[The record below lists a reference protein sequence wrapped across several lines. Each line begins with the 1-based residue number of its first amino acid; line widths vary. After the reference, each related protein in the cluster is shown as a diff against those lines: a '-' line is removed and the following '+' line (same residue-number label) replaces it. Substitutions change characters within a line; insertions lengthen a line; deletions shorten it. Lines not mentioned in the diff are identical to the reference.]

1 MEDKLFL
8 GAGSSLFVSTGALVL
23 FGGLAILSAV
33 FACWSLCAVLAFL
46 FFFCLASRL
55 WGESAL
61 RDVEVRS
68 RAVPGA
74 LFPPG
79 EVEMEMH
86 IHNRKLLPVIWLEV
100 VQLLDESA
108 PLIPA
113 DPGEVRRV
121 SGDQARLEGAEGDGE
136 ASFLYK
142 KFTFVMGGEE
152 ITWNS
157 RWLARR
163 RGIFRSG
170 GLRLRGG
177 DGFGLTQKERPAGGA
192 GDAFVAVY
200 PAVQPVSAE
209 LFLRDMWEASGGA
222 KGYLEDPTVIRSTR
236 DYLPTDSYR
245 RINWRV
251 TARSQRTVVNTYET
265 ILPRAAHFIF
275 DGESFN
281 GPVPQS
287 EALEDALSILTSVI
301 LRLDAAGIRCSL
313 SLCRGRDSGPREI
326 LGAEGTPLEEI
337 LTAFAGYAL
346 RELVRSEEGKP
357 YARPAEFHDHA
368 VLALRDVGRFYYV
381 CSDLARVERRGLV
394 YRLDPLRTTLLPYAD
409 ASGGHLGDFAVTGLQ
424 TLKRRA
430 GT

>member
-8 GAGSSLFVSTGALVL
+8 GAGSSLFVSTGALVV

-33 FACWSLCAVLAFL
+33 FACWPLCAVLAFL
-46 FFFCLASRL
+46 FFFCLVSRL

-68 RAVPGA
+68 RAAPGA

-86 IHNRKLLPVIWLEV
+86 IRNRKLLPVIWLEV
-100 VQLLDESA
+100 VQLLDENA

-113 DPGEVRRV
+113 DSGEVRRV
-121 SGDQARLEGAEGDGE
+121 SGVQARLEGAEEEE
-136 ASFLYK
+136 AAFLYK
-142 KFTFVMGGEE
+142 KFTFVMGGEQ

-157 RWLARR
+157 RWIARR
-163 RGIFRSG
+163 RGIFRSR

-177 DGFGLTQKERPAGGA
+177 DGFGLTQRDRPAGGA
-192 GDAFVAVY
+192 EDAFVAVY

-209 LFLRDMWEASGGA
+209 LFFRDMWEASGGTR
-222 KGYLEDPTVIRSTR
+222 GYLEDPTVIRSTR

-281 GPVPQS
+281 GPVPQA
-287 EALEDALSILTSVI
+287 EALEDTLSILTSVI
-301 LRLDAAGIRCSL
+301 LRLDAAGIRCSI
-313 SLCRGRDSGPREI
+313 SLCRSRDSGPREI
-326 LGAEGTPLEEI
+326 LGADGTPLEEI

-346 RELVRSEEGKP
+346 RELVRPEEGKP
-357 YARPAEFHDHA
+357 YARPAEFHDYA

-381 CSDLARVERRGLV
+381 CSDLARVRRRGLM
-394 YRLDPLRTTLLPYAD
+394 YRLDPARTTLLPYAG
-409 ASGGHLGDFAVTGLQ
+409 ASGGRLGDFAVVGLQ
-424 TLKRRA
+424 TLKRRE